1 MSDATCLPGL
11 RRDAELVVA
20 VCMSVEPDDVVTIIT
35 DDDHLDEAN
44 ALAQVVV
51 ERGGY
56 PGDRQQRASGAAGD
70 RRHDASRWPRR
81 ATCTRR

>member
-1 MSDATCLPGL
+1 MSESNGKLSPGL
-11 RRDAELVVA
+11 RRDAELVTS

-51 ERGGY
+51 ERGGF
-56 PGDRQQRASGAAGD
+56 R
-70 RRHDASRWPRR
+70 
-81 ATCTRR
+81 